1 MILMFFILCFCF
13 YWFLNALFGKKK
25 SQINPYIDQHQKKM
39 QDDRLYDEY
48 LEFCKKNGELPM
60 EKSGFKELRTKEEMQ
75 RQKIN
80 NVFK

>member
-1 MILMFFILCFCF
+1 MFVILCFCF

-25 SQINPYIDQHQKKM
+25 AVVNPYIDQHQKKM
-39 QDDRLYDEY
+39 NDDKLYDEY

-60 EKSGFKELRTKEEMQ
+60 EKSGFQELRMKEDKMKE
-75 RQKIN
+75 KIN